1 MGGGGSKTQTTEVKL
16 PAWVENA
23 SLQNYQFA
31 QQVAAQ
37 PYQAYTGQT
46 VAGFSPDQM
55 AAMDYAR
62 NNVGAY
68 QGAYDAGLGYANE
81 AAAYQPDQ
89 VAAPFLNYGYSP
101 DQIQQAQVNYG
112 YTPEQVQAAMINYG
126 YQPQQVNYGY
136 QPDRVSGKQFSD
148 ADVSGYMNPY
158 LNEVEANAIR
168 NLQGATQLA
177 VNKIGD
183 QAAAAKA
190 YGGSRQ
196 GISEGV
202 AIAEGTKQAG
212 ELSAKL
218 RADAYDKALQQI
230 TADQNRALQ
239 ADMANQQTGLTASRY
254 GLDAQL
260 ANQQAGLTASRY
272 GLDSALAN
280 QNAMMNA
287 QQLNQQAGLTAS
299 RYGLDAALANQ
310 QNAYQTQAQNQ
321 QANLTNARYGL
332 DANLANQQAIMQAQ
346 LANQTAGLNNA
357 QRQLQ
362 AALGMGT
369 LADQGRNAQSQD
381 VARMLGIGAMQQ
393 DQEQKYLDDAY
404 ARFTEARD
412 YPKDQLNILLASLGM
427 SPYGRTQ
434 TTTSS
439 GGGSDVGGILGG
451 AGTALAGIAKIA
463 PLFMSDEKE
472 KTDVKKV
479 GTDKETGLDVY
490 SYRYK
495 GDPKTYPKIV
505 GLMADDIEEEMPE
518 AVANVGGKKAVKFD
532 TSVPKA
538 RISAKKA

>member
-1 MGGGGSKTQTTEVKL
+1 MGGGSKQSQVSTVQL

-23 SLQNYQFA
+23 SLQNYNFA
-31 QQVAAQ
+31 QNVAAQ

-81 AAAYQPDQ
+81 SAAYQPDQ
-89 VAAPFLNYGYSP
+89 VAAPFLDYGYSP
-101 DQIQQAQVNYG
+101 GQIQQAQV
-112 YTPEQVQAAMINYG
+112 NYG

-136 QPDRVSGKQFSD
+136 QPDRIRGAQFSD

-254 GLDAQL
+254 GMDAQL
-260 ANQQAGLTASRY
+260 ANQQANLT
-272 GLDSALAN
+272 
-280 QNAMMNA
+280 NA
-287 QQLNQQAGLTAS
+287 

-369 LADQGRNAQSQD
+369 LADQASAQMAAD
-381 VARMLGIGAMQQ
+381 TNRMMQIGTMQQ
-393 DQEQKYLDDAY
+393 AQEQRYLDDAY
-404 ARFTEARD
+404 SRFSEARD
-412 YPKDQLNILLASLGM
+412 YPKEQLNILLSALGM
-427 SPYGRTQ
+427 SPYGKTQ
-434 TTTSS
+434 TTTQSNPTNWGGVVS
-439 GGGSDVGGILGG
+439 GIGSGIMG
-451 AGTALAGIAKIA
+451 LAM
-463 PLFMSDEKE
+463 MSDEDM
-472 KTDVKKV
+472 KTDIQKV
-479 GTDKETGLDVY
+479 GKDKETGLDVY

-495 GDPKTYPKIV
+495 GDPKSYPKVV
-505 GLMADDIEEEMPE
+505 GLMADDIEEKMPE
-518 AVANVGGKKAVKFD
+518 AVQTVGGKKAVKFNP
-532 TSVPKA
+532 SVPKN
-538 RISAKKA
+538 RIKKG

>member
-112 YTPEQVQAAMINYG
+112 Y
-126 YQPQQVNYGY
+126 QPQQVNYGF
-136 QPDRVSGKQFSD
+136 QPDRIRGAQFSD

-254 GLDAQL
+254 GLDASL
-260 ANQQAGLTASRY
+260 ANQQANLT
-272 GLDSALAN
+272 
-280 QNAMMNA
+280 NA
-287 QQLNQQAGLTAS
+287 